1 MVKEIIQVTFGMA
14 MFINAALFIPQAIKI
29 LRTKEA
35 KDLSLI
41 MFGGFC
47 LIQASAV
54 AYGYIQHDF
63 YMAGVYSLSLLSCG
77 FVTFL
82 IFLYRNK

>member
-1 MVKEIIQVTFGMA
+1 MLKEVIHIIFGMA
-14 MFINAALFIPQAIKI
+14 MFINAALFIPQAIKL
-29 LRTKEA
+29 LRIKQA

-41 MFGGFC
+41 TFGGFC

-54 AYGYIQHDF
+54 AYGYIQNDL
-63 YMAGVYSLSLLSCG
+63 YMAGIYSLSLLTCG

-82 IFLYRNK
+82 IFLYWKN